1 MSGFRLADGGALID
15 RSRPVGFSFDGRPHT
30 GFAGDT
36 LASALLA
43 SGQSLFGRS
52 FKYHRP
58 RGLFGAG
65 PEEPNA
71 LMTLGTGAAREPNIQ
86 ATMAE
91 IFEGLG
97 AVSQNRWPSLS
108 LDLMSLP
115 LSLLSPGLKAG
126 FYYKTFMGPGR
137 KAWEFYEP
145 FIRRAAGLGAASAE
159 PDQSR
164 YEKTNAFCDVL
175 VVGGGPAG
183 LSAALEAGRA
193 GARVLLADETA
204 VFGGALYESRATI
217 DGTPALAW
225 MRGAI
230 DELSRMDTVR
240 LLPRTTVYG
249 YYDGNVLG
257 AVERVQDHLAERD
270 ADLPRHRHWT
280 IHAGRVVLATGA
292 IERPLVF
299 VGNDLPGV
307 MLASAVERH
316 LARYAAAPGRSAVVV
331 GTNDSI
337 YRTAE
342 MLLAAGVEVRAVV
355 DTRPVVPQRFTH
367 RIASDGIPLHA
378 GTVVTHATGGQRLR
392 RIHLARADR
401 LGQTK
406 DGWREII
413 EAEVLAVS
421 GGWTPTIHL
430 ASQAGGAP
438 VWRADLDAFVPGTP
452 REAWIAAGAI
462 NGAAGLAETLADGAR
477 AATDA
482 LTALGLAGPA
492 GSYPASVDDPDAPS
506 GTPAMAVR
514 AVRAKAVRGKAFV
527 DFQNDVT
534 ISDVKQAHQEGY
546 RSVEHLKRYTTLG
559 MATDQGKTSNVNAL
573 ALMADAAGRTIPEVG
588 TTRFRAP
595 YTPVSLGALA
605 GREVGDHFRPV
616 RRTPMHD
623 WHVDHGADMLTTGA
637 WLRPRVYRR
646 PGESVTDAYIREAR
660 TVREAVGIVDVSTL
674 GKITVQGPDAA
685 DFLNRV
691 YVNGF
696 AKLEVGKARYG
707 VMLREDGFVYDD
719 GTTWRLGDDDFLM
732 TTTTANAAGVLARLE
747 RHLAIDWPEM
757 RVAVASATDQWAGL
771 AIAGPESREVLECVV
786 RDLDLSDAGTPY
798 MGVRRG
804 RVGDVPVL
812 VARLSFSGE
821 LAYEVHCGARD
832 GLAVWEAVHEAGQPF
847 GLIAYGTE
855 ALGTLRIEKGH
866 VSGPELD
873 GRTTLGDLGLARMAS
888 SKKAFVG
895 KALMD
900 RPAMVAADRKTM
912 VGLKALDDRPLRT
925 GAHVISDRM
934 PDGISSLGHVT
945 SPTYSP
951 ALGCHIA
958 LALVAGGGGGPGQ
971 RLTVVDP
978 IRGGDPIAVEI
989 VSPHFFDPE
998 GERLHG

>member
-1 MSGFRLADGGALID
+1 MSGFRLADSGALIN
-15 RSRPVGFSFDGRPHT
+15 RARPVAFTFDGRSET
-30 GFAGDT
+30 GFEGDT

-43 SGQSLFGRS
+43 SGHTLFGRS

-58 RGLFGAG
+58 RGLLGAG

-71 LMTLGTGAAREPNIQ
+71 LMTLGHGATREPNIQ

-91 IFEGLG
+91 IFQGLG

-108 LDLMSLP
+108 LDFMSLP
-115 LSLLSPGLKAG
+115 LSFLSPGLKAG

-137 KAWEFYEP
+137 KAWDFYEP
-145 FIRRAAGLGAASAE
+145 FIRRAAGLGAASTDA
-159 PDQSR
+159 DTSR
-164 YEKTNAFCDVL
+164 YEKTNAFCDIL

-183 LSAALEAGRA
+183 LAAALEAGRA

-204 VFGGALYESRATI
+204 AFGGSLHESRATI
-217 DGTPALAW
+217 DGQPAQAW
-225 MRGAI
+225 MRSAL
-230 DELSRMDTVR
+230 DELSRMESVR
-240 LLPRTTVYG
+240 LLSRTTVYG

-257 AVERVQDHLAERD
+257 AVERVQDHLAEHD
-270 ADLPRHRHWT
+270 TDLPRHRHWT

-292 IERPLVF
+292 IERPMVF
-299 VGNDLPGV
+299 AGNDLPGV
-307 MLASAVERH
+307 ILASAVERY
-316 LARYAAAPGRSAVVV
+316 LARYAVAPGRTAVVA
-331 GTNDSI
+331 GTNDAI

-342 MLLAAGVEVRAVV
+342 RLLAAGVEVRAVV
-355 DTRPVVPQRFTH
+355 DARPNPPQAFAH

-378 GTVVTHATGGQRLR
+378 GTVVTHATGGNRLR
-392 RIHLARADR
+392 RIHLARADAT
-401 LGQTK
+401 GQPK
-406 DGWREII
+406 DGWREAV
-413 EAEVLAVS
+413 ETEVLAVS
-421 GGWTPTIHL
+421 GGWTPTLHL
-430 ASQAGGAP
+430 ASQAGGPP
-438 VWRADLDAFVPGTP
+438 VWRPEIDALVPGAP

-462 NGAAGLAETLADGAR
+462 GGTMGLADILADGAR
-477 AATDA
+477 AAGAA
-482 LTALGLAGPA
+482 LDALGLGLGRPIADP
-492 GSYPASVDDPDAPS
+492 PTIEDPDAPS
-506 GTPAMAVR
+506 AAPAMPVR
-514 AVRAKAVRGKAFV
+514 AIRAKDARGKAFV

-534 ISDVKQAHQEGY
+534 ASDVKLAHQEGY

-573 ALMADAAGRTIPEVG
+573 ALMAETAGRTIPEVG

-605 GREVGDHFRPV
+605 GREVGAHYRPV

-623 WHVDHGADMLTTGA
+623 WHVDHGADMLATGA
-637 WLRPRVYRR
+637 WMRPRVYRR
-646 PGESVTDAYIREAR
+646 QGESVTDAYIREAR

-685 DFLNRV
+685 EFLNRV

-732 TTTTANAAGVLARLE
+732 TTTTANAAGVLAKLE

-771 AIAGPESREVLECVV
+771 AIAGPEAREVLECVV
-786 RDLDLSDAGTPY
+786 ADVDLSDAGTPY

-804 RVGDVPVL
+804 QVGDAPVL

-832 GLAVWEAVHEAGQPF
+832 GLAVWEAIYAAGQPF
-847 GLIAYGTE
+847 GLIPYGTE

-866 VSGPELD
+866 VSGPEID
-873 GRTTLGDLGLARMAS
+873 GRTTLADLGLARMAS

-900 RPAMVAADRKTM
+900 RPAMIAADRKSM
-912 VGLKALDDRPLRT
+912 VGLKTLDDRPLRT
-925 GAHVISDRM
+925 GAHVISERM
-934 PDGISSLGHVT
+934 PDGAASLGHVT

-951 ALGCHIA
+951 ALGSHIA
-958 LALVAGGGGGPGQ
+958 LALVAGGGRTGE

-978 IRGGDPIAVEI
+978 IRGGDPIAVEV

>member
-1 MSGFRLADGGALID
+1 MSGFRVADGGALID
-15 RSRPVGFSFDGRPHT
+15 RSRPVSFTFDGRAQT

-43 SGQSLFGRS
+43 SGHRLFGRS

-58 RGLFGAG
+58 RGLLGAG

-71 LMTLGTGAAREPNIQ
+71 LMTLGSGASREPNIQ

-91 IFEGLG
+91 IFDGLG
-97 AVSQNRWPSLS
+97 AVSQNRWPSLK
-108 LDLMSLP
+108 LDLMSGP

-137 KAWEFYEP
+137 KAWDFYEP
-145 FIRRAAGLGAASAE
+145 FIRRAAGLGAAST
-159 PDQSR
+159 DGDLSR

-183 LSAALEAGRA
+183 LAAALTAGRA
-193 GARVLLADETA
+193 GARVILADEIA
-204 VFGGALYESRATI
+204 AFGGSLYESRATI
-217 DGTPALAW
+217 DGQTALAW
-225 MRGAI
+225 MRAAI

-257 AVERVQDHLAERD
+257 AVERVQDHVAARD
-270 ADLPRHRHWT
+270 PDLPRHRHWT

-299 VGNDLPGV
+299 AGNDLPGV

-316 LARYAAAPGRSAVVV
+316 LARYGAAPGRTAVVV
-331 GTNDSI
+331 GTNDGI

-355 DTRPVVPQRFTH
+355 DTRAKPPQAFAH
-367 RIASDGIPLHA
+367 RIASDGIALHA
-378 GTVVTHATGGQRLR
+378 GTVVSHVTGGTRIRQ
-392 RIHLARADR
+392 IHLARADAA
-401 LGQTK
+401 GQPK
-406 DGWREII
+406 DGWREAIT
-413 EAEVLAVS
+413 ADVLAVS
-421 GGWTPTIHL
+421 GGWTPTLHL
-430 ASQAGGAP
+430 ASQAGGPP
-438 VWRADLDAFVPGTP
+438 VWRPEIDAFVPGAP
-452 REAWIAAGAI
+452 REAWIAAGAV
-462 NGAAGLAETLADGAR
+462 GGTTGLGEILADGAK
-477 AATDA
+477 AAGAA
-482 LTALGLAGPA
+482 LSALGLGHAAIDHPA
-492 GSYPASVDDPDAPS
+492 ADDPDAPS
-506 GTPAMAVR
+506 GTSTMAVR
-514 AVRAKAVRGKAFV
+514 AIKSTKARGKAFV

-534 ISDVKQAHQEGY
+534 TSDVKLAHQEGY

-559 MATDQGKTSNVNAL
+559 MATDQGKTSNMNAL
-573 ALMADAAGRTIPEVG
+573 ALMADAERRTIPEVG

-605 GREVGDHFRPV
+605 GREVGSHYRPV

-623 WHVDHGADMLTTGA
+623 WHVDHGADMLATGA
-637 WLRPRVYRR
+637 WMRPRVYRQ

-719 GTTWRLGDDDFLM
+719 GTSWRLGEDDFLM

-757 RVAVASATDQWAGL
+757 RVAVATATDQWAGL

-786 RDLDLSDAGTPY
+786 RDVDLSDAGTPY

-804 RVGDVPVL
+804 RVGEAPVL

-832 GLAVWEAVHEAGQPF
+832 GLTVWEAVHDAGQPF
-847 GLIAYGTE
+847 GLIPYGTE

-873 GRTTLGDLGLARMAS
+873 GRTTLGDLGLGRMAS

-925 GAHVISDRM
+925 GAHVVSDAM
-934 PDGISSLGHVT
+934 PDGVTSLGHVT

-958 LALVAGGGGGPGQ
+958 LALVAGGGRTGE

-978 IRGGDPIAVEI
+978 IRGGDPLAVEV

-998 GERLHG
+998 GDRLHG

>member
-1 MSGFRLADGGALID
+1 MSGFRLAEGGALID
-15 RSRPVGFSFDGRPHT
+15 RARPVSFRFDGRAET

-43 SGQSLFGRS
+43 SGHTLFGRS

-58 RGLFGAG
+58 RGLLGAG

-71 LMTLGTGAAREPNIQ
+71 LMTLGSGADREPNIQ

-108 LDLMSLP
+108 LDFMSLP

-137 KAWEFYEP
+137 KAWDFYEP
-145 FIRRAAGLGAASAE
+145 FIRRAAGLGAASA
-159 PDQSR
+159 DADLSR

-183 LSAALEAGRA
+183 LTAALTAGRA
-193 GARVLLADETA
+193 GARVVLADETA
-204 VFGGALYESRATI
+204 SFGGSLYESRATL
-217 DGTPALAW
+217 DGQPALAW
-225 MRGAI
+225 MRAAI
-230 DELSRMDTVR
+230 DELAAMENVR
-240 LLPRTTVYG
+240 LLTRTTVYG

-257 AVERVQDHLAERD
+257 AVERVQDHLAERGP
-270 ADLPRHRHWT
+270 DLPRHRHWT
-280 IHAGRVVLATGA
+280 IHAGRVVLSTGA

-299 VGNDLPGV
+299 AGNDLPGV

-316 LARYAAAPGRSAVVV
+316 LARYAVAPGRSAVVA
-331 GTNDSI
+331 GTNDGI

-342 MLLAAGVEVRAVV
+342 MLLAAGVEVRAVI
-355 DTRPVVPQRFTH
+355 DTRAQPPQAFAH
-367 RIASDGIPLHA
+367 RIASDGIALHA
-378 GTVVTHATGGQRLR
+378 GTVVSHVTGGKGLR
-392 RIHLARADR
+392 QIHLARADAA
-401 LGQTK
+401 GQPK
-406 DGWREII
+406 DGWREAIS
-413 EAEVLAVS
+413 ADVLAVS
-421 GGWTPTIHL
+421 GGWTPTLHL
-430 ASQAGGAP
+430 ASQAGGPP
-438 VWRADLDAFVPGTP
+438 VWRAEIDAFVPGTP
-452 REAWIAAGAI
+452 REAWIAAGAVA
-462 NGAAGLAETLADGAR
+462 GKAGLADILADGAR
-477 AATDA
+477 AAGEA
-482 LTALGLAGPA
+482 LSALGIDRPATEGPA
-492 GSYPASVDDPDAPS
+492 VDDPDAPS
-506 GTPAMAVR
+506 GTPSMPVR
-514 AVRAKAVRGKAFV
+514 AIRSPKARGKAFV

-534 ISDVKQAHQEGY
+534 VSDVKLAHQEGY

-559 MATDQGKTSNVNAL
+559 MATDQGKTSNMNAL
-573 ALMADAAGRTIPEVG
+573 ALMAEAERRSIPEVG

-605 GREVGDHFRPV
+605 GREVGSHYRPV

-623 WHVDHGADMLTTGA
+623 WHVDHGADMLATGA
-637 WLRPRVYRR
+637 WMRPRVYRR

-719 GTTWRLGDDDFLM
+719 GTTWRLADDDFLM
-732 TTTTANAAGVLARLE
+732 TTTTANAAGVLAKLE
-747 RHLAIDWPEM
+747 RHLAIDWPEL

-786 RDLDLSDAGTPY
+786 SDVDLSDAGTPY
-798 MGVRRG
+798 MGVRLG
-804 RVGDVPVL
+804 RVGDAEVL

-832 GLAVWEAVHEAGQPF
+832 GLAVWEAIHDAGQPF

-873 GRTTLGDLGLARMAS
+873 GRTTLADLGLGRMAS

-900 RPAMVAADRKTM
+900 RPAMTATDRKVM
-912 VGLKALDDRPLRT
+912 VGLRPLDDRPLRT
-925 GAHVISDRM
+925 GAHVISETM
-934 PDGISSLGHVT
+934 PEGVTSLGHVT

-951 ALGCHIA
+951 ALGHHIA
-958 LALVAGGGGGPGQ
+958 LALVSGGGRTGE

-978 IRGGDPIAVEI
+978 IRGGDPVAVEVI
-989 VSPHFFDPE
+989 SPHFFDPE

>member
-1 MSGFRLADGGALID
+1 MRIDGKGRVD
-15 RSRPVGFSFDGRPHT
+15 RSRPLSFSFDGKPYT

-36 LASALLA
+36 LASALLGA
-43 SGQSLFGRS
+43 DVRLMGRS

-58 RGLFGAG
+58 RGPVTAG
-65 PEEPNA
+65 SEEPNA
-71 LMTLGTGAAREPNIQ
+71 LVTVTRDGDTDPNVR
-86 ATMAE
+86 ATVQE
-91 IFEGLG
+91 IYSGLE

-108 LDLMSLP
+108 LDLMSGP
-115 LSLLSPGLKAG
+115 LTLVSPGLKAG

-145 FIRRAAGLGAASAE
+145 IIRRAAGLGAASTDAD
-159 PDQSR
+159 PSR
-164 YEKTNAFCDVL
+164 YEKTNVFCDVL

-183 LSAALEAGRA
+183 LAAALTAGRA

-204 VFGGALYESRATI
+204 AFGGSLHESRATI
-217 DGTPALAW
+217 DGQPALAW
-225 MRGAI
+225 MRLAM
-230 DELSRMDTVR
+230 DELSRMQTVR

-270 ADLPRHRHWT
+270 PDGPRHRHWT

-292 IERPLVF
+292 IERPMVF
-299 VGNDLPGV
+299 AGNDMPGV
-307 MLASAVERH
+307 MLASAVERF
-316 LARYAAAPGRSAVVV
+316 LARYGVAPGRSAVVV
-331 GTNDSI
+331 GTNDGI

-355 DTRPVVPQRFTH
+355 DTRAKVPQAFAH
-367 RIASDGIPLHA
+367 RIASDGIALHA
-378 GTVVTHATGGQRLR
+378 GTVVCHVSGGKRVR
-392 RIHLARADR
+392 RIHLARADTA
-401 LGQTK
+401 GQPR
-406 DGWREII
+406 DGWRETI
-413 EAEVLAVS
+413 EAEILAVS

-430 ASQAGGAP
+430 ASQAGGPP
-438 VWRADLDAFVPGTP
+438 VWRAEIDAFVPGAP

-462 NGAAGLAETLADGAR
+462 GGAMGLSDVLAGGIRAAGEA
-477 AATDA
+477 
-482 LTALGLAGPA
+482 LAGLGFGSGAPA
-492 GSYPASVDDPDAPS
+492 EVTVDDPDAPS

-514 AVRAKAVRGKAFV
+514 AIKAKDARGTAFV

-534 ISDVKQAHQEGY
+534 TSDVKLAHQEGY

-559 MATDQGKTSNVNAL
+559 MATDQGKTSNMNAL
-573 ALMADAAGRTIPEVG
+573 ALMAEAQRASIPAVG
-588 TTRFRAP
+588 TTRFRVP
-595 YTPVSLGALA
+595 YTPVSLGALT
-605 GREVGDHFRPV
+605 GREVGSHYRPV

-637 WLRPRVYRR
+637 WMRPRVYRR

-707 VMLREDGFVYDD
+707 VMLREDGFVFDD

-732 TTTTANAAGVLARLE
+732 TTTTANAAAVLARLE
-747 RHLAIDWPEM
+747 RHLAIDWPEL

-786 RDLDLSDAGTPY
+786 RDVDLTDAGTPY

-804 RVGDVPVL
+804 RIGDAPVL

-832 GLAVWEAVHEAGQPF
+832 GLAVWEAIHEAGQPF
-847 GLIAYGTE
+847 GLIPYGTE

-873 GRTTLGDLGLARMAS
+873 GRTTLGDLGLGRMAS
-888 SKKAFVG
+888 TKKAFVG

-900 RPAMVAADRKTM
+900 RPAMVAPDRKTM

-925 GAHVISDRM
+925 GAHVISERM
-934 PDGISSLGHVT
+934 PEGVMSLGHVT

-951 ALGCHIA
+951 ALGCQIA
-958 LALVAGGGGGPGQ
+958 LALVAGGGGGNGQ